1 MAAASFDPTSYGIA
15 IADVYDEMYE
25 SVYDTEGAVD
35 LIADLAGTGPVL
47 EFGIGTG
54 RLAQPLAA
62 RGLSVDGV
70 DASEAMVE
78 RMRGRPG
85 ADAID
90 VKIGN
95 FAEVDMGRHDYA
107 VVLLA
112 INTIFALPDQD
123 AQVDVFENAARHLVA
138 QGRFIVEAWVPD
150 LCKFHRDQAV
160 WAREHND
167 DHVSIEIG
175 QLDTVNQYMKTTQ
188 VRFGAEGVQLFPAN
202 HRYAWPAELD
212 LMARLAGMARVERW
226 QDWRRTPFTSSSTTH
241 VSVYER
247 SG

>member
-1 MAAASFDPTSYGIA
+1 MAEPGFDPSAYGIA
-15 IADVYDEMYE
+15 IAGVYDEMYE
-25 SVYDTEGAVD
+25 AAYDTAGA
-35 LIADLAGTGPVL
+35 IEFITELAGDGPLL

-62 RGLSVDGV
+62 RGLSVSGIDG
-70 DASEAMVE
+70 SQAMVDG
-78 RMRGRPG
+78 MRHRPG

-95 FAEVDMGRHDYA
+95 FADVDMGRYDYA

-123 AQVDVFENAARHLVA
+123 AQVDAFINAARHLIA
-138 QGRFIVEAWVPD
+138 RGRFIVEAWVPD
-150 LCKFHRDQAV
+150 LSKFHRQQAV

-167 DHVSIEIG
+167 EHVSIEIG
-175 QLDTVNQYMKTTQ
+175 ALDTVNQYMKTTQ

-212 LMARLAGMARVERW
+212 LMARLAGMTRVERW
-226 QDWRRTPFTSSSTTH
+226 QDWRRAPFTSASTTH

-247 SG
+247 LR